1 MTTRA
6 RVAGENHHE
15 FTNRKIMTHTKS
27 KKNPAGAK
35 AEIRV
40 IKKAEIGRT
49 EKAIAGVNDQR
60 QKEGEPGLVVT
71 VMNWISDLETR
82 KLEEARLAMERF
94 QHL

>member
-1 MTTRA
+1 
-6 RVAGENHHE
+6 
-15 FTNRKIMTHTKS
+15 MTHKKS
-27 KKNPAGAK
+27 KKNAAAAK

-49 EKAIAGVNDQR
+49 EKAITGVNDLR
-60 QKEGEPGLVVT
+60 KKEGARRLVAT

-82 KLEEARLAMERF
+82 KLEETRLAMERF